1 MTEFTWNIVNL
12 DSIVDTGLV
21 TNCAWICRCK
31 NGEFE
36 GSSTLSEIDPSSPD
50 FIPYP
55 NLTEEVVLQWLFS
68 LLGDEKAV
76 DGPRGYHRQQSNDD
90 RVGLEVHPDDDRLL
104 LLQIG
109 HGHLDEVR
117 EYDPGQPAVPRTA
130 R

>member
-76 DGPRGYHRQQSNDD
+76 VEGVANT
-90 RVGLEVHPDDDRLL
+90 
-104 LLQIG
+104 
-109 HGHLDEVR
+109 
-117 EYDPGQPAVPRTA
+117 VPTEPITA
-130 R
+130 EPTVVTGIPWE